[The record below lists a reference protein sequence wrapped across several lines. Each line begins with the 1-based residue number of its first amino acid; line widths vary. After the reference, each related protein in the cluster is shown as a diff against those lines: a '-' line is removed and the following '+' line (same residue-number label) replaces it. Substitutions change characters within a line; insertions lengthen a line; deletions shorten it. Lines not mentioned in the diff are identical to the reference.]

1 MEAQTAARKRSRPRG
16 KAALETSSLSIPT
29 PARLTRG
36 RLALLAS
43 LAALGALATNIILP
57 AFPAM
62 GREFDV
68 LPRDLALT
76 LSVFFLVFAG
86 GQLLVGPVT
95 DAIGRRPVVLGG
107 LIVFIGG
114 SILCSLAPSFEWLIV
129 GRGVQAAGA
138 CAAAVLARAIARD
151 LYRGPELTRALA
163 LVMIAMAAAPG
174 FSPAIGTAMSS
185 LFGWRSLF
193 VVVALA
199 GALVTLSFLRTVGE
213 TLPPEARRS
222 AHPLRT
228 AQAYLHLSVDL
239 RFISP
244 ALACSLIIGCLY
256 TFFGAAPAI
265 MMTNMGFSAADLS
278 IFFAATVF
286 IVFGAGLPASRLAL
300 RWDPSRIGIAG
311 LSITLLSGIWLL
323 ALSDGAHTVPFL
335 AAVSFFLGGMG
346 LVNPIA
352 TAITLEPFGD
362 RAGIASALLGF
373 FQMAC
378 AAVGTWLI
386 SELALPPSAAFAVVV
401 ASGSMLAFIIFL
413 PAVFRRSKPTKEPA

>member
-1 MEAQTAARKRSRPRG
+1 MD
-16 KAALETSSLSIPT
+16 T
-29 PARLTRG
+29 PPPASPKLASLTRG
-36 RLALLAS
+36 KLILLAS

-57 AFPAM
+57 AFPEM
-62 GREFDV
+62 GREFNV

-76 LSVFFLVFAG
+76 LSIFFLVFAG
-86 GQLLVGPVT
+86 GQLLVGPAT
-95 DAIGRRPVVLGG
+95 DAVGRRPLVLGG

-114 SILCSLAPSFEWLIV
+114 SILCSLAPSFEWLLV
-129 GRGVQAAGA
+129 GRAVQATGA

-163 LVMIAMAAAPG
+163 LVMVAMAAAPG
-174 FSPAIGTAMSS
+174 FSPAIGTTMSA

-193 VVVALA
+193 VLVALA
-199 GALVTLSFLRTVGE
+199 GVAVTVAFLLSVGE

-228 AQAYLHLSVDL
+228 AYAYLHLSADL

-244 ALACSLIIGCLY
+244 ALASSLIIGCLY

-265 MMTNMGFSAADLS
+265 MMTSMGFSAADLS

-286 IVFGAGLPASRLAL
+286 IVFGAGMLASRLAV
-300 RWDPSRIGIAG
+300 RWKPARIGMVG
-311 LSITLLSGIWLL
+311 LSITLVSGVWLL
-323 ALSDGAHTVPFL
+323 ALSDAVHTESFL
-335 AAVSFFLGGMG
+335 AAVSLFLGGMG

-352 TAITLEPFGD
+352 TAIALEPFGD

-373 FQMAC
+373 LQMAC

-386 SELALPPSAAFAVVV
+386 SALALPATAAFAVMV
-401 ASGSMLAFIIFL
+401 ASGSTLAFLIFL
-413 PAVFRRSKPTKEPA
+413 PAAIRRSKLVKEPAE

>member
-1 MEAQTAARKRSRPRG
+1 M
-16 KAALETSSLSIPT
+16 
-29 PARLTRG
+29 
-36 RLALLAS
+36 
-43 LAALGALATNIILP
+43 
-57 AFPAM
+57 
-62 GREFDV
+62 
-68 LPRDLALT
+68 
-76 LSVFFLVFAG
+76 
-86 GQLLVGPVT
+86 
-95 DAIGRRPVVLGG
+95 
-107 LIVFIGG
+107 
-114 SILCSLAPSFEWLIV
+114 
-129 GRGVQAAGA
+129 
-138 CAAAVLARAIARD
+138 
-151 LYRGPELTRALA
+151 
-163 LVMIAMAAAPG
+163 
-174 FSPAIGTAMSS
+174 
-185 LFGWRSLF
+185 
-193 VVVALA
+193 
-199 GALVTLSFLRTVGE
+199 TLSFLRTVGE

-311 LSITLLSGIWLL
+311 LS
-323 ALSDGAHTVPFL
+323 DGAHTVPFL